1 MDTTEFWDYLPGM
14 LILLSI
20 MTIVII
26 ILQKFGDKIF
36 DKEYTGS
43 NILLFVSSF
52 LFVTLLIVHL
62 FKPQEWT
69 ADILKVLIGVLVGAG
84 ASKIPK
90 KEKGE
95 GSSVDV
101 SGQVGGDVAG
111 RDINKNIQH
120 LKDAVSKIEDSIVHQ
135 NNQISQVI
143 GDLANSDFLINTI
156 YERGDNI
163 TGSIARV
170 IQYWTRQ
177 GWQLRHFSSDYQGM
191 DGIFL
196 VFNRQMVGLEPE
208 VYYQHGSDT
217 KRFNSLP
224 R

>member
-1 MDTTEFWDYLPGM
+1 MDTTKLWDYLPGM
-14 LILLSI
+14 LILISI
-20 MTIVII
+20 MIIVII
-26 ILQKFGDKIF
+26 ILRKFGDKIF
-36 DKEYTGS
+36 DKAYIGN

-69 ADILKVLIGVLVGAG
+69 ADILKVLIGVSVGVG
-84 ASKIPK
+84 ASKINK
-90 KEKGE
+90 IEKGE
-95 GSSVDV
+95 RSSVDV

-143 GDLANSDFLINTI
+143 GEPANSDFLINAI
-156 YERGDNI
+156 FERGDNI

-170 IQYWTRQ
+170 MKYWTKL

-196 VFNRQMVGLEPE
+196 VFNRQMRGTEPE
-208 VYYQHGSDT
+208 IYYQHGSDT
-217 KRFNSLP
+217 KRFNVQ
-224 R
+224 